1 MAHYL
6 NLFSISPCKKP
17 HCWVWIRHDKLL
29 MNYLGNGDPSDF
41 NLLPTHDNSPRS
53 FASTQLSVQLV
64 SICTVFSRFLFP
76 PPAVLSCRND
86 NLGRLLG
93 LNESI
98 DIICGVISD
107 KKPVHLGAKHILHQP
122 HRRPG
127 PGSKPG
133 WSLEQPS
140 GPFFFLI
147 FIDLLIDWLI
157 GGLI

>member
-6 NLFSISPCKKP
+6 SLFRISPCKKP

-29 MNYLGNGDPSDF
+29 MNHLGNGDPSGF
-41 NLLPTHDNSPRS
+41 NLLPTHNNSPRS

-64 SICTVFSRFLFP
+64 SVCTVFSHFLFVLA
-76 PPAVLSCRND
+76 AVLSCGND

-93 LNESI
+93 LNESVDMI
-98 DIICGVISD
+98 YGVISD
-107 KKPVHLGAKHILHQP
+107 KKPVHLGAKHILCQP
-122 HRRPG
+122 HRPPG

-140 GPFFFLI
+140 RPFFFLI
-147 FIDLLIDWLI
+147 FIDWLIDWLMDWFS
-157 GGLI
+157 